1 MAESH
6 LWCIS
11 SGSGFNFLTET
22 PILMA
27 VKDHAISIILQL
39 NI

>member
-11 SGSGFNFLTET
+11 SGSGFKSLKET
-22 PILMA
+22 PILVTLRDGTTSA
-27 VKDHAISIILQL
+27 ILQL
-39 NI
+39 NF